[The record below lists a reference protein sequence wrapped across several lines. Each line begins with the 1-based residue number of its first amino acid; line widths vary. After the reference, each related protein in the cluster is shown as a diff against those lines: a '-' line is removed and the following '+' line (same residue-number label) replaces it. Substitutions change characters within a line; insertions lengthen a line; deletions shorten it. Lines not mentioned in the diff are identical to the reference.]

1 MIITK
6 NTAYA
11 LMVVA
16 VAMWATSGPFAELA
30 YREDAT
36 VLQVTTFAFIMGTL
50 ILLALIAVFDRP
62 SLRIRRKD
70 IFPFIGFSLIAG
82 VLLNL
87 AWFGAIDETSVAIT
101 VVLNYTYPSMVTVAS
116 VFLFK
121 EKFTAQKAL
130 ALPLTFLGCILVA
143 GGEDIETGLS
153 FNWYGIGLGLASGVA
168 TAVYYLWGKKFEE
181 SYSPNTVVFYLF
193 AISTAFLV
201 VAANPIEL
209 AKTSL
214 SSSAWFWILNVA
226 FWSGVVGFV
235 PSLVALKHLE
245 ASKASIVASIEPVFA
260 VVLAF
265 IMLSEGIGIAQ
276 IAGVALVVLGVALLR
291 ARISFGRAAAPV

>member
-1 MIITK
+1 MIVTK

-36 VLQVTTFAFIMGTL
+36 VIQVATLAFLIGTL
-50 ILLALIAVFDRP
+50 ILLMLVAVFDRK
-62 SLRIRRKD
+62 SLRIKKKD
-70 IFPFIGFSLIAG
+70 ILPFIGFSLIAG

-101 VVLNYTYPSMVTVAS
+101 VVLNYSYPSMVTVAS

-121 EKFTAQKAL
+121 ERFTAQKAL
-130 ALPLTFLGCILVA
+130 ALPLTFAGCVLVA
-143 GGEDIETGLS
+143 GGGHINEGLS
-153 FNWYGIGLGLASGVA
+153 FNWFGIGLGLASAIA

-181 SYSPNTVVFYLF
+181 TYSPNTIVLYLF
-193 AISTAFLV
+193 AISTVFLV
-201 VAANPIEL
+201 LVANPIEL

-214 SSSAWFWILNVA
+214 SGSAWFWILNVA

-235 PSLVALKHLE
+235 PSMVALKHLE
-245 ASKASIVASIEPVFA
+245 ASKASIVASVEPVFA
-260 VVLAF
+260 VALAF
-265 IMLSEGIGIAQ
+265 VLLAEGISLVQ
-276 IAGVALVVLGVALLR
+276 VAGVGMVVLGVVLLR
-291 ARISFGRAAAPV
+291 ARISSAAVAAPI

>member
-36 VLQVTTFAFIMGTL
+36 VIEVTTFAFL
-50 ILLALIAVFDRP
+50 IGALVLLVLIAIFDRA
-62 SLRIRRKD
+62 SLRIRKKD
-70 IFPFIGFSLIAG
+70 LLPFIGFSLVAG

-130 ALPLTFLGCILVA
+130 ALPLTFAGCILVA
-143 GGEDIETGLS
+143 GGEDIAHGLS

-181 SYSPNTVVFYLF
+181 SYSPNTVVLYLF
-193 AISTAFLV
+193 AISTVFLV
-201 VAANPIEL
+201 VVANPIEL
-209 AKTSL
+209 VQTSL
-214 SSSAWFWILNVA
+214 SASAWFWILNVA
-226 FWSGVVGFV
+226 IWSGVVGFL

-265 IMLSEGIGIAQ
+265 IMLAEGINAAQ
-276 IAGVALVVLGVALLR
+276 VFGVALVVLGVALLK
-291 ARISFGRAAAPV
+291 ARIGLGRAATPV